1 MHEHD
6 AARKKLMR
14 PTRNL
19 IIVLTG
25 LALLATSSGQAVP
38 LFAQES
44 GAEQPQTDAGQ
55 PDANRAAP
63 SQAAAAQPAAAPADG
78 STPSPEQSADSSSQP
93 SEPPSQ
99 DAEPTPPPIKIPP
112 PPPERP
118 DRSDI
123 ELERYRVEIPIVFQP
138 HPRLGPEFRQ
148 AVIDELA
155 VIADRSIG
163 PMWDLSI
170 TAGDW
175 ITPRSDQG
183 VERITPEQIKKRQT
197 EDTYF
202 QTIYEQ
208 IATQSDGKFPPTP
221 SEPLD
226 DETRTRLRT
235 ILDTSEDDGQEALLR
250 EFVETVGGGLVPD
263 EKLDTASEVVF
274 LYLTPPEMTLDKLYP
289 VSVELDGSTYTVASR
304 EWDRASELITP
315 VRRRSTIDRRA
326 VATEISRL
334 LTELFRPLVQ
344 IESADPVS
352 ARVRTMASEYVSP
365 DPGFRQVDEGSMFIP
380 LFRYLDRN
388 RVVQRIQFLPW
399 TYLTAE
405 KLERH
410 RADCRVDTG
419 VKTPLGAFRRR
430 RMELRALRINP
441 ELDATTLTL
450 VPRRNQSKP
459 LVGYVV
465 AVYNDPP
472 PPPPKEGEEQP
483 ADPEAGNAEEE
494 REKPDVYRSNRRGQ
508 VTIPVDPEDALQW
521 VFIRS
526 GTALLAKFPIVAGTE
541 ANMIVECPDDTIRL
555 DVEGQIAL
563 LQSRLVDTIAK
574 REMVKAMI
582 RNRMKK
588 DEWEKVEESV
598 DELRSLPGFEDF
610 KKMVTAIQY
619 PAEKRAQARKDR
631 ISESRI
637 KKLGAEVLKIA
648 SVHLDEKKIEEL
660 IEEVQE
666 QRPGGPGGPRKAP
679 GQQ

>member
-1 MHEHD
+1 
-6 AARKKLMR
+6 MR
-14 PTRNL
+14 PTRN
-19 IIVLTG
+19 IITVLTG
-25 LALLATSSGQAVP
+25 VFLLAIAGGQLAD
-38 LFAQES
+38 LAAQEAT
-44 GAEQPQTDAGQ
+44 AEQPKTEAALVEKTAAEGKSGEAASDAKGEESAEAGSGEQTDEAV
-55 PDANRAAP
+55 ATEEAAP
-63 SQAAAAQPAAAPADG
+63 
-78 STPSPEQSADSSSQP
+78 
-93 SEPPSQ
+93 PPV
-99 DAEPTPPPIKIPP
+99 KIPP

-118 DRSDI
+118 NRKDI
-123 ELERYRVEIPIVFQP
+123 ELESYQVEIPIVFQP
-138 HPRLGPEFRQ
+138 HPRMGPTFRQ
-148 AVIDELA
+148 AVIDELY

-163 PMWDLSI
+163 PMWNLKI
-170 TAGDW
+170 TDGDW

-183 VERITPEQIKKRQT
+183 VERITPEQIKKRQS
-197 EDTYF
+197 EEAYYLA
-202 QTIYEQ
+202 IHKQ
-208 IATQSDGKFPPTP
+208 IAAHSDGKFSEVP

-226 DETRTRLRT
+226 DETRVLVRT
-235 ILDTSEDDGQEALLR
+235 ILDTPEDDGQEEMLR
-250 EFVETVGGGLVPD
+250 EFVESIGGGAVPE
-263 EKLDTASEVVF
+263 EKLDIASEVVF
-274 LYLTPPEMTLDKLYP
+274 LYLTPSDMTLDKLYP
-289 VSVELDGSTYTVASR
+289 VSVELNGSTYSVASR

-315 VRRRSTIDRRA
+315 VRRRETIDRRA

-334 LTELFRPLVQ
+334 LSELFRPLVQ
-344 IESADPVS
+344 IEAADPVS
-352 ARVRTMASEYVSP
+352 ARIRTMGSEYVSA
-365 DPGFRQVDEGSMFIP
+365 DPGFSQVDKGTMFIP

-405 KLERH
+405 ELERH
-410 RADCRVDTG
+410 RANCRVDTG

-441 ELDATTLTL
+441 ELDQSTLTL
-450 VPRRNQSKP
+450 VPRRNHSKP
-459 LVGYVV
+459 LVGYLV

-472 PPPPKEGEEQP
+472 PPPPEKGEENKEEAEGEK
-483 ADPEAGNAEEE
+483 AEEE
-494 REKPDVYRSNRRGQ
+494 REKPDVYRSNRLGQ

-526 GTALLAKFPIVAGTE
+526 GTALLAKFPMVAGTD
-541 ANMIVECPDDTIRL
+541 ANLIVECPDDTIRL

-598 DELRSLPGFEDF
+598 DELKSLPGFDDF
-610 KKMVTAIQY
+610 KKMVTSIQY

-637 KKLGAEVLKIA
+637 KKLGSEVLKIA
-648 SVHLDEKKIEEL
+648 SIHLDQKKIDDL
-660 IEEVQE
+660 VEEVLE

-679 GQQ
+679 GQ

>member
-1 MHEHD
+1 
-6 AARKKLMR
+6 MR

-19 IIVLTG
+19 ITVLTG
-25 LALLATSSGQAVP
+25 LFLLAVVGGQFTSLS
-38 LFAQES
+38 AQDPA
-44 GAEQPQTDAGQ
+44 AEQTK
-55 PDANRAAP
+55 
-63 SQAAAAQPAAAPADG
+63 PAETASAETVSPADNSGEATAEG
-78 STPSPEQSADSSSQP
+78 SGEEPAKADSEQSADQVP
-93 SEPPSQ
+93 TAEEP
-99 DAEPTPPPIKIPP
+99 AEPAVKIPP

-118 DRSDI
+118 NRKEI
-123 ELERYRVEIPIVFQP
+123 ELEHYQVEIPIVFQP
-138 HPRLGPEFRQ
+138 HPRMGPEFRQ
-148 AVIDELA
+148 AVIDELH

-163 PMWDLSI
+163 PMWNLRI
-170 TAGDW
+170 TDGTW

-183 VERITPEQIKKRQT
+183 IERITPEQIKTRLS
-197 EDTYF
+197 EEAY
-202 QTIYEQ
+202 YHAVHEQ
-208 IATQSDGKFPPTP
+208 IAAHSEDKFPSEPA
-221 SEPLD
+221 EPLD
-226 DETRTRLRT
+226 DETRARIRT
-235 ILDTSEDDGQEALLR
+235 ILDTPEDDGQEEMLR
-250 EFVETVGGGLVPD
+250 EFVQSIGGGIVPD
-263 EKLDTASEVVF
+263 EKLDIASEVVF
-274 LYLTPPEMTLDKLYP
+274 LYLTPSEMTLDKLYP
-289 VSVELDGSTYTVASR
+289 VSVELDGSTYSVASR

-326 VATEISRL
+326 VAAEISRL
-334 LTELFRPLVQ
+334 LSELFRPLVQ

-352 ARVRTMASEYVSP
+352 ARIRTMASEYVAA
-365 DPGFRQVDEGSMFIP
+365 DPGFSQVDKGTMFIP
-380 LFRYLDRN
+380 LFRYLNRN

-405 KLERH
+405 ELERH
-410 RADCRVDTG
+410 RANCRVDTG

-441 ELDATTLTL
+441 ELDESTLTL
-450 VPRRNQSKP
+450 VPRRNHSRP
-459 LVGYVV
+459 LVGYLV

-472 PPPPKEGEEQP
+472 PPPPKKGEEKEKP
-483 ADPEAGNAEEE
+483 PEGDKAEEE
-494 REKPDVYRSNRRGQ
+494 REKPDVYRSNRLGQ

-526 GTALLAKFPIVAGTE
+526 GTALLAKFPIVAGTD

-588 DEWEKVEESV
+588 EEWEKVDESV
-598 DELRSLPGFEDF
+598 GELKSLPGFEDF
-610 KKMVTAIQY
+610 KKLVTAIQY

-637 KKLGAEVLKIA
+637 KKLGSEVLKVA
-648 SVHLDEKKIEEL
+648 SIHLDQKKIEEL

-679 GQQ
+679 GQ

>member
-1 MHEHD
+1 
-6 AARKKLMR
+6 MR
-14 PTRNL
+14 PMRNL
-19 IIVLTG
+19 IIVSTG
-25 LALLATSSGQAVP
+25 LALLAIVGGQAVR
-38 LFAQES
+38 LFAQEATAEKPAV
-44 GAEQPQTDAGQ
+44 GASRTAVSAD
-55 PDANRAAP
+55 DT
-63 SQAAAAQPAAAPADG
+63 AQPAAASPAAAAQ
-78 STPSPEQSADSSSQP
+78 SSEQATDSSAVP
-93 SEPPSQ
+93 SGEASPS
-99 DAEPTPPPIKIPP
+99 AEAVQETEATPPPIKIPP

-123 ELERYRVEIPIVFQP
+123 ELEQYRVEIPIVFQP
-138 HPRLGPEFRQ
+138 HPRMGPEFRQ
-148 AVIDELA
+148 AVIDELN

-170 TAGDW
+170 TTGDW

-183 VERITPEQIKKRQT
+183 IERITPEQIRKRQT
-197 EDTYF
+197 EETYY
-202 QTIYEQ
+202 QTIHEQ
-208 IATQSDGKFPPTP
+208 ISAQSDGKFPPTP
-221 SEPLD
+221 GGPLD
-226 DETRTRLRT
+226 DRNRALLRT
-235 ILDTSEDDGQEALLR
+235 ILDTPADEGQEALLR
-250 EFVETVGGGLVPD
+250 EFVESVGGGLVPE

-274 LYLTPPEMTLDKLYP
+274 LYLTPPDMTLDKLYP

-304 EWDRASELITP
+304 EWDRASELMTP
-315 VRRRSTIDRRA
+315 VRRRSTIDRRT
-326 VATEISRL
+326 VATEVSRL
-334 LTELFRPLVQ
+334 LTELFRPLAQ
-344 IESADPVS
+344 IEAADPVS
-352 ARVRTMASEYVSP
+352 ARIRTMGSEYVAP
-365 DPGFRQVDEGSMFIP
+365 DPGFRQVDEGTMFIP

-441 ELDATTLTL
+441 ELDASTLTL
-450 VPRRNQSKP
+450 VPLRNHSRP
-459 LVGYVV
+459 LVGYLV
-465 AVYNDPP
+465 AVYNEPP
-472 PPPPKEGEEQP
+472 PPPPKEGEEPP
-483 ADPEAGNAEEE
+483 ADGDGQTAGEE
-494 REKPDVYRSNRRGQ
+494 REEPDVYRSNRLGQ

-526 GTALLAKFPIVAGTE
+526 GTALLAKFPIVAGAE

-588 DEWEKVEESV
+588 DDWEKVEESV
-598 DELRSLPGFEDF
+598 DELKALPGFDDF
-610 KKMVTAIQY
+610 QKMVTAIQY

-637 KKLGAEVLKIA
+637 RKLGSEVLKIA
-648 SVHLDEKKIEEL
+648 SVHLDEKKIDEL